1 MVPALDQKPRRGK
14 GPRGPLIDGRR
25 IGLPEGWMFEQR
37 QRTHANY
44 KGKIDQ
50 FYYEP
55 GTNKQFRSFKE
66 VEKHLLSKG
75 QNINPITPN
84 ALQENDRQK
93 LETPPVVG
101 LTNDAAG
108 SSNPDPQSSSQQP
121 KRGRKIG
128 AKAKGI
134 KFDFKNRPEEVTW
147 VLADARTDN
156 WSAFIGQE
164 KHLPSRVA
172 TDGVQDA
179 KTKAEETNTLIPP
192 NELQIIDAVP
202 LRMVP
207 ALDQKPRRGKGPRG
221 PLIDGRRI
229 GLPEGWMFEQRQR
242 THANYKGKIDQFY
255 YEPGT
260 NKQFRSFKEVEKHLL
275 SKGQN
280 INPITPNALQENDR
294 QKLETPPVVGLT
306 NDAAGSSNPDPQS
319 SSQQPKRGRKIG
331 AKAKGIKF
339 DFKNRPE
346 EVTWV
351 LADARTD
358 NWSAFI
364 GQEKPLPSRVATDR
378 VQDAE
383 TKAEETNILIP
394 PNELQIIDAV
404 PLRMVPPLDQKPRR
418 GKGPRSPLIDGGR
431 IGLPEGW
438 MLEQR
443 QRTHANY
450 KGKIDQFYYKP
461 GTMKQFRSFKEVKKH
476 LQSKGKNINP
486 ITHNALQENDQ
497 KKLETPPV
505 VVLTNPKRRRK
516 IGAKAKCTKFDFK
529 NQPQEVIWVL
539 AYADTDNWIAFI
551 GQEKVS
557 NDTQQTW
564 SKTFMEIN
572 NPWNQ
577 DHNNK

>member
-1 MVPALDQKPRRGK
+1 MNV
-14 GPRGPLIDGRR
+14 
-25 IGLPEGWMFEQR
+25 
-37 QRTHANY
+37 
-44 KGKIDQ
+44 Q
-50 FYYEP
+50 FYYKP

-66 VEKHLLSKG
+66 VEKHLQSKG
-75 QNINPITPN
+75 QNINRITPN
-84 ALQENDRQK
+84 ALQENDRKK
-93 LETPPVVG
+93 LETPPVAG
-101 LTNDAAG
+101 LTKDAAG
-108 SSNPDPQSSSQQP
+108 SSNPDPESSNQQP
-121 KRGRKIG
+121 KRRRKIG
-128 AKAKGI
+128 AKAKRI

-147 VLADARTDN
+147 
-156 WSAFIGQE
+156 
-164 KHLPSRVA
+164 HLPSRVA

-331 AKAKGIKF
+331 AKAKRIKF

-378 VQDAE
+378 VQDAK

-394 PNELQIIDAV
+394 PNELQLIDAV

-438 MLEQR
+438 MFEQR

-450 KGKIDQFYYKP
+450 KGKIDQFYYEP

-539 AYADTDNWIAFI
+539 ADAHTDNWIAFI